1 MAGFP
6 WKICGFAGFGNVSE
20 PGRISSQNRTGIIRK
35 SKENVMERAG
45 FLGNWQGSETSE
57 VNRREACVKQE
68 QKELIRSLRLQ
79 GWGYKRIAKALR
91 LNRNQVQL
99 YCKTHGLAGAGEFV
113 KLNLPIWYEQNDRC
127 IICGEKLDR
136 KQRGRTKRFCSGK
149 CRTKYY
155 RAKKQEEEE
164 AHWL

>member
-1 MAGFP
+1 MPNFVTKPHPKHPEIKGKHDGKGWF
-6 WKICGFAGFGNVSE
+6 F
-20 PGRISSQNRTGIIRK
+20 
-35 SKENVMERAG
+35 
-45 FLGNWQGSETSE
+45 
-57 VNRREACVKQE
+57 
-68 QKELIRSLRLQ
+68 Q
-79 GWGYKRIAKALR
+79 GWGYKRIAKELR

-99 YCKTHGLAGAGEFV
+99 YCKTHGLVGAGEFV

-136 KQRGRTKRFCSGK
+136 KQLGRTKRFCSGK

-164 AHWL
+164 AQWL

>member
-1 MAGFP
+1 M
-6 WKICGFAGFGNVSE
+6 
-20 PGRISSQNRTGIIRK
+20 
-35 SKENVMERAG
+35 
-45 FLGNWQGSETSE
+45 
-57 VNRREACVKQE
+57 KQE

-79 GWGYKRIAKALR
+79 GWGYKRIAKELR

-155 RAKKQEEEE
+155 RTKKQDEEE

>member
-1 MAGFP
+1 
-6 WKICGFAGFGNVSE
+6 
-20 PGRISSQNRTGIIRK
+20 
-35 SKENVMERAG
+35 
-45 FLGNWQGSETSE
+45 
-57 VNRREACVKQE
+57 VKQE
-68 QKELIRSLRLQ
+68 QKELIRALRLQ
-79 GWGYKRIAKALR
+79 GWGYKRIAKELR

-164 AHWL
+164 AQWL

>member
-1 MAGFP
+1 M
-6 WKICGFAGFGNVSE
+6 
-20 PGRISSQNRTGIIRK
+20 
-35 SKENVMERAG
+35 
-45 FLGNWQGSETSE
+45 
-57 VNRREACVKQE
+57 CVKQE
-68 QKELIRSLRLQ
+68 QKELIHSLRLQ
-79 GWGYKRIAKALR
+79 GWGYKRIAKELRLNRNQVQLELR

-155 RAKKQEEEE
+155 RAKKQDEEE
-164 AHWL
+164 AQWL

>member
-1 MAGFP
+1 M
-6 WKICGFAGFGNVSE
+6 
-20 PGRISSQNRTGIIRK
+20 
-35 SKENVMERAG
+35 
-45 FLGNWQGSETSE
+45 
-57 VNRREACVKQE
+57 KQE

-79 GWGYKRIAKALR
+79 GWGYKRIAKELR

-155 RAKKQEEEE
+155 RAKKQDEDLNCPYPPNSEPSFSRILGRYFQSIWAE
-164 AHWL
+164 LT